1 MIMFVRK
8 IGFNWLQF
16 SKVAFLGT
24 GIRSALF
31 QTLGTL
37 PFLKEELNIFVMV
50 GSSSTPKSF

>member
-1 MIMFVRK
+1 MIISVRE
-8 IGFNWLQF
+8 IGLNWLQF
-16 SKVAFLGT
+16 FKAASLGT

-50 GSSSTPKSF
+50 DAGDGWA